1 MATAEMLRP
10 YIEQKIATYLGIQK
24 VEVDSDGDIPIKA
37 GSAVCYAR
45 LFDGGNGPVFRVF
58 SPLLLDVPKTE
69 QLLERLNELNQTS
82 HYVRFF
88 WQSEQVFCSTDVPA
102 ENLLPDQI
110 ENSLLAVSWH
120 ADKFDDELKAAF
132 GGRRMLEDEDPPTAE
147 SEPTGDVDSTP
158 QADDSKPDASYL

>member
-10 YIEQKIATYLGIQK
+10 YIEQKIAAYLGIEK
-24 VEVDSDGDIPIKA
+24 VEVDSDGDIPIRA

-69 QLLERLNELNQTS
+69 PLLERLNELNQTS

-88 WQSEQVFCSTDVPA
+88 WQSEQVFCSTDLPA
-102 ENLLPDQI
+102 ETLRPDHI
-110 ENSLLAVSWH
+110 ENSVLAVSWH
-120 ADKFDDELKAAF
+120 ADRFDDELKAAF
-132 GGRRMLEDEDPPTAE
+132 GGRRMLEEENPP
-147 SEPTGDVDSTP
+147 
-158 QADDSKPDASYL
+158 KPDPKADAKPDGYL